1 MTLTIG
7 AAGASVKHHSRV
19 PTYSA
24 KTGRV
29 PNSERLHTTVRISND
44 STIVPAPKKDT
55 PKTSQLAALVAIRDF
70 SPLRVDGRTFYPSV
84 LFGLLTNSVMQPACG
99 IPDLTIPTAPSSTPT
114 TACHPGLF
122 YQRDPVWL
130 VTQHGLC
137 TPIIGG
143 PPPPGDTTT
152 TQPTTTTTIN
162 PAQCVLYTF
171 VSATTGQYLYA
182 ES

>member
-1 MTLTIG
+1 MP
-7 AAGASVKHHSRV
+7 S
-19 PTYSA
+19 
-24 KTGRV
+24 
-29 PNSERLHTTVRISND
+29 SERLHTTVRISND
-44 STIVPAPKKDT
+44 STIVPAPRKDT

-99 IPDLTIPTAPSSTPT
+99 VPGLVIPTAPSSTPT

-130 VTQHGLC
+130 VIQHGFC
-137 TPIIGG
+137 TPSTGG